1 MNLKLDPRQKGL
13 LRYATYGVDFR
24 ATYVVTNNAKIARNI
39 EIALPFP
46 AKRAVFDDYLR
57 IVFGAAFAL
66 LAAGTAQLVYLV
78 LFSYAFF
85 FKGLT
90 GLAITIGAIATL
102 FVLMQITARVN
113 WNNVFGEWR
122 TVVSDVS

>member
-1 MNLKLDPRQKGL
+1 ML
-13 LRYATYGVDFR
+13 FR
-24 ATYVVTNNAKIARNI
+24 SIS
-39 EIALPFP
+39 
-46 AKRAVFDDYLR
+46 YLR
-57 IVFGAAFAL
+57 IVFGAAFAF

-102 FVLMQITARVN
+102 FVLMQVTARVN
-113 WNNVFGEWR
+113 WNMVFAGRNAR
-122 TVVSDVS
+122 TIAPEIPAAPESPEPVS

>member
-1 MNLKLDPRQKGL
+1 MVSL
-13 LRYATYGVDFR
+13 LLT
-24 ATYVVTNNAKIARNI
+24 IS
-39 EIALPFP
+39 
-46 AKRAVFDDYLR
+46 YLR
-57 IVFGAAFAL
+57 VVFGAAFAI

-102 FVLMQITARVN
+102 FVLMQVTARVN
-113 WNNVFGEWR
+113 WNVVFGER
-122 TVVSDVS
+122 RVAVPAPAPS

>member
-1 MNLKLDPRQKGL
+1 ML
-13 LRYATYGVDFR
+13 LT
-24 ATYVVTNNAKIARNI
+24 IS
-39 EIALPFP
+39 
-46 AKRAVFDDYLR
+46 YLR
-57 IVFGAAFAL
+57 IVFGAAFAIF
-66 LAAGTAQLVYLV
+66 AAGTAQLVYLV

-113 WNNVFGEWR
+113 WNAVFGER
-122 TVVSDVS
+122 KAASVALPAAASS